1 VNEQLEEFENQLEAM
16 PKQKLYFI
24 YVSLVLLL
32 LYLSWNTFGEGLNS
46 DIEMK
51 KNSIKSLKSKLKR
64 NNLASIKKV
73 IKKTEKEKLTL
84 AEEFNDLKLKDTY
97 ISTKLESIDFIFFNQ
112 MGIAKILDDIL
123 KKSIQYSID
132 IDEINYENVN
142 KLYMAN
148 IFEREHIMV
157 KGSASFTDTMR
168 LMQYID
174 SIKSLLR
181 INEFDVY
188 IDDSNIVNFDIN
200 ISNYGAEI

>member
-1 VNEQLEEFENQLEAM
+1 MNEQLEEFENQLEAM

-32 LYLSWNTFGEGLNS
+32 LYLSWNTFGEGLTS

-123 KKSIQYSID
+123 KKSVQYSID

>member
-1 VNEQLEEFENQLEAM
+1 MNEQLEEFENQLEAM

-32 LYLSWNTFGEGLNS
+32 LYLSWNTFGEGLTS

-123 KKSIQYSID
+123 KKSVQYSID

-181 INEFDVY
+181 INEFDIY

>member
-32 LYLSWNTFGEGLNS
+32 LYLSWNTFGEGLTS

>member
-1 VNEQLEEFENQLEAM
+1 MNEQLEEFENQLEAM

-32 LYLSWNTFGEGLNS
+32 LYLSWNTFGEGLTS